1 MSMSTKREIDISALF
16 EQGDAVRD
24 AVRRGGLEA
33 MKMYIRAGESMVS
46 WKDGKVVRIP
56 PAELEKMLAEAE
68 QAGFESGSR

>member
-1 MSMSTKREIDISALF
+1 MTAKREVDISALI
-16 EQGDAVRD
+16 EQGDAVLE

-56 PAELEKMLAEAE
+56 PAELEKMLAKAE

>member
-1 MSMSTKREIDISALF
+1 MTAKREVDISALI

-33 MKMYIRAGESMVS
+33 MKQYIRAGESMVS
-46 WKDGKVVRIP
+46 WKDGKVVHIP

-68 QAGFESGSR
+68 QA

>member
-1 MSMSTKREIDISALF
+1 MTAKREVDISALF
-16 EQGDAVRD
+16 QQGDTVRE

-46 WKDGKVVRIP
+46 WKDGKVVYIP

-68 QAGFESGSR
+68 QS

>member
-1 MSMSTKREIDISALF
+1 MTAKKNIDISALF

-33 MKMYIRAGESMVS
+33 MKQYIRAGESMVS
-46 WKDGKVVRIP
+46 WKDGKTVRIP

-68 QAGFESGSR
+68 QS

>member
-1 MSMSTKREIDISALF
+1 MTAKREVDISALI
-16 EQGDAVRD
+16 EQGDAVRE

>member
-1 MSMSTKREIDISALF
+1 MTAKREVDISALI
-16 EQGDAVRD
+16 EQGDAVLE

>member
-1 MSMSTKREIDISALF
+1 MSTKREIDISALF

>member
-1 MSMSTKREIDISALF
+1 MTAKRDVDISALF
-16 EQGDAVRD
+16 QQGDAVRD

-33 MKMYIRAGESMVS
+33 MKQYIRAGESMVS

-68 QAGFESGSR
+68 QA